1 MTNYNKP
8 KENTEKKASPIVD
21 NRDLYESTYPGKLNF
36 RKEPG
41 GEVLFTLKMG
51 ERMYHTGRVEEY
63 DGVDWLSMET
73 RGKQGFVMKRYVE
86 KV

>member
-8 KENTEKKASPIVD
+8 KEKEEKKQVVKD
-21 NRDLYESTYPGKLNF
+21 DRDLYESVYPGKLNF

-41 GEVLFTLKMG
+41 GEILFTLKSG
-51 ERMYHTGRVEEY
+51 ERLYFTGRKDEF
-63 DGVDWLSMET
+63 DGVDWLSMEA
-73 RGKQGFVMKRYVE
+73 RGKQGYVMEKYVE

>member
-8 KENTEKKASPIVD
+8 NEVNKPKSPIKD
-21 NRDLYESTYPGKLNF
+21 DRDVYESVYPGKLNF

-41 GEVLFTLKMG
+41 GDILFTLKPG
-51 ERMYHTGRVEEY
+51 ERLYFTGRKEEF
-63 DGVDWLSMET
+63 DGVDWLSMEA
-73 RGKQGFVMKRYVE
+73 RGKQGFVMEKYVE

>member
-8 KENTEKKASPIVD
+8 KEEKKTQSPIVD
-21 NRDLYESTYPGKLNF
+21 DRDLYESVYPGKLNF

-41 GEVLFTLKMG
+41 GEVLFKIKKG
-51 ERMYHTGRVEEY
+51 ERLYFTGRKEEF
-63 DGVDWLSMET
+63 DGVDWLSFEA
-73 RGKQGFVMKRYVE
+73 RGKQGFVMERYVE